1 MKILPLVMAVL
12 LVNNGAGQTP
22 GKLLNKIDKQADKI
36 ERKVIEWRRDFH
48 ENPELSNREFRT
60 AKLVAEHLHS
70 LGMDVKTGVAHTGVV
85 GLLKGGKPG
94 PVVALRADMDGLPV
108 TEKVDLSFASK
119 AKGEYQGKNVGVM
132 HACGHDNHVA
142 TLMGVA
148 EILSGMKKD
157 LPGTVKFIFQPAE
170 EGPPAGEEGGAKMM
184 VDEGVMTNPDV
195 DAIFGLHAWTGRVGT
210 MKYRPGPIMAASDRL
225 EIVVHGYQTHGARP
239 WDGVDPIVVTSQIV
253 QGLQTIVSRQI
264 DITKVPAVVTI
275 GSIHGGIRFNIIPE
289 EVRMEGTIRTFD
301 MDMRTSIHERIK
313 RTAIK
318 IAESAGATAVVNI
331 YEGTIVTHND
341 EDLTA
346 DMLPTLER
354 IYGKEN
360 IQITDLITGAE
371 DFSYFQQEAPG
382 FYFFNG
388 VVPRDKDPKTA
399 PPNHSPYFFAD
410 EDNLKYGMRA
420 LAGLA
425 VDYLFMNKK

>member
-1 MKILPLVMAVL
+1 MKILQLGMAVL
-12 LVNNGAGQTP
+12 LVSNGAGQTP
-22 GKLLNKIDKQADKI
+22 GKLLNKIDKQVDKI
-36 ERKVIEWRRDFH
+36 EQKVIEWRRDFH

-60 AKLVAEHLHS
+60 ANLVAEHLRS
-70 LGMDVKTGVAHTGVV
+70 LGLDVKTGVAHTGVV

-108 TEKVDLSFASK
+108 TEKVDLFFASK
-119 AKGEYQGKNVGVM
+119 AKGEYQGKAVGVM

-148 EILSGMKKD
+148 EILSGMKQD

-170 EGPPAGEEGGAKMM
+170 EGPPPGEDGGAKMM

-195 DAIFGLHAWTGRVGT
+195 DAIFGLHAWTGKVGT
-210 MKYRPGPIMAASDRL
+210 MKFRPGPIMAASDRL
-225 EIVVHGYQTHGARP
+225 EIVVRGYQTHGARP
-239 WDGVDPIVVTSQIV
+239 WDGVDPIVVSAQIV

-289 EVRMEGTIRTFD
+289 EVRLEGTIRTFD
-301 MDMRTSIHERIK
+301 MDMRTSIHERIQ

-318 IAESAGATAVVNI
+318 IAESAGATAVVSI

-341 EDLTA
+341 ENLTV
-346 DMLPTLER
+346 DMLSTLER
-354 IYGKEN
+354 VYGKEN

-410 EDNLKYGMRA
+410 EENLKYGMRA

-425 VDYLFMNKK
+425 VDYLFMKKK